1 MVSLDDDT
9 ADATA
14 RGDPDIMV
22 LILSDTADIV
32 IAESLFLR
40 QVVQGVVLHVEDIQ
54 SLTRTDPEES
64 SGVLQDLGDIV
75 IGERLQV
82 GDVTREDG
90 LVRRGEVQNYQS
102 LCRSDIQVVAP
113 AILVVVQ
120 AGDVVGIQF
129 PVLTGVGREGVH
141 LRVIDLEAAVGGD
154 PEVADLVCAEGIDV
168 VVDECGRTV
177 LGQ

>member
-90 LVRRGEVQNYQS
+90 LVRRGEVQDYQP

-113 AILVVVQ
+113 AILAYVSYNPEVIEQ
-120 AGDVVGIQF
+120 TPEAEEGILWLVCVIPAALLLLAIF
-129 PVLTGVGREGVH
+129 IISKYELTDE
-141 LRVIDLEAAVGGD
+141 VIDDINQKIEARAK
-154 PEVADLVCAEGIDV
+154 E
-168 VVDECGRTV
+168 
-177 LGQ
+177 